1 MTGINSFIAS
11 YMLNYQEV
19 WYQRLDS
26 LENYMK
32 RMTANEKR
40 NNHS

>member
-11 YMLNYQEV
+11 YMLNYRDV
-19 WYQRLDS
+19 WNKRLDS
-26 LENYMK
+26 LENYLK
-32 RMTANEKR
+32 RMTVDEKK